1 MSKGK
6 PSRRGL
12 INVALTRADDAKAA
26 AVQTE
31 MVKALGRVGEGAEII
46 VEPRPEN
53 EITGAQIR
61 AARELLGWA
70 RDRLCPRA
78 GLSVGLVV
86 GPDSAGWAVYE
97 ARFLMANAAGAALW
111 VIVWV
116 FIGYTFGHE
125 IA

>member
-31 MVKALGRVGEGAEII
+31 VVKALGRVGEGAEII

-78 GLSVGLVV
+78 GLSATLLGKIEDGLRTPTKRRRVK
-86 GPDSAGWAVYE
+86 
-97 ARFLMANAAGAALW
+97 
-111 VIVWV
+111 
-116 FIGYTFGHE
+116 
-125 IA
+125 